1 MHLSAMKKVGN
12 DRNVIVKC
20 TSVADVL
27 TGDKPHLF
35 SSHQSFKLHL
45 IFTIHII
52 YNSKLQMCLFFRST
66 GGGNITWNI
75 FEQETVFSKSPN
87 MITREKNPNYDNH
100 VGHVGMQVGEWEAS
114 LRVDSGSVP
123 SYLLIRVLQD
133 RSDFSLQLLA
143 EESDNF
149 RAQATIQ
156 DN

>member
-1 MHLSAMKKVGN
+1 
-12 DRNVIVKC
+12 
-20 TSVADVL
+20 
-27 TGDKPHLF
+27 
-35 SSHQSFKLHL
+35 
-45 IFTIHII
+45 
-52 YNSKLQMCLFFRST
+52 MCLFFRST
-66 GGGNITWNI
+66 GGSNITWNI

-87 MITREKNPNYDNH
+87 IITREKNLDCDNH

-123 SYLLIRVLQD
+123 SYLLIHLLQD

-156 DN
+156 DNWKPENLPCPPQGTETRWLIGGKEEKSAGCCNTVEKSKGCCSTVPVDES